1 MKEEN
6 KYILVKTTIKIV
18 VYLIYYTFS
27 TIILV

>member
-6 KYILVKTTIKIV
+6 QYILVKTTIKIV
-18 VYLIYYTFS
+18 VYLIYYIFS